1 MFTHIQQYVNR
12 FFNVFK
18 FLNHL
23 SEHKSKQNEYLI
35 LRHLV
40 AQTKSHRNS
49 EEHQSLVRY

>member
-1 MFTHIQQYVNR
+1 MLTD

-35 LRHLV
+35 LQHLV